1 MPLKIEPTN
10 YKTLDDEMT
19 YGDFI
24 IRYEHK
30 FLRNIYTNDQIKK
43 SHHIENLQNYH
54 EILRKFLSISVE
66 LLSMLNNYNRND
78 ETNFEVSEFIEKIF
92 TGDTIDEIK
101 N

>member
-54 EILRKFLSISVE
+54 EILRKFFSISVE

>member
-10 YKTLDDEMT
+10 YKMPDDEMT

-24 IRYEHK
+24 IRCEHK
-30 FLRNIYTNDQIKK
+30 FLRNIYTNGQIKK

-66 LLSMLNNYNRND
+66 LLSMLNNYNRHD
-78 ETNFEVSEFIEKIF
+78 ETNFEVIEFIENIF

>member
-10 YKTLDDEMT
+10 YKMPDDEMT

-66 LLSMLNNYNRND
+66 LLSMLNNYNRHD
-78 ETNFEVSEFIEKIF
+78 ETNFEVIEFIENIF